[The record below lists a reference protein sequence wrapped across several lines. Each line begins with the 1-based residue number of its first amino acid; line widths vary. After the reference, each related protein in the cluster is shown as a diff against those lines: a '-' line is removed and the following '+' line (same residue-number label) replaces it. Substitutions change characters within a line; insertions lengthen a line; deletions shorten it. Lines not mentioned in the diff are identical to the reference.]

1 MHSKSPLLVAG
12 MNDTGVVAPHPFEG
26 LPAEFLSR
34 LYTLP
39 DGESLAGLGG
49 LWSQLW
55 HFIMWEGPA
64 QSGAGTSTSAGGWT
78 LSDVVATSN
87 STAAVANT
95 RNGELVLTASAVA
108 NASPTLALGLTTGPM
123 SFIYSAGKRL
133 WCFARLKI
141 ATVASTEFFFG
152 LGTADT
158 QPTTTNTFP
167 SDGIFFN
174 KAAAATNLALDVRK
188 DGTSTQK
195 TNVLTTALADATY
208 VTIGFNVNSR
218 GDIVPFQNG
227 LALTSSIVP
236 AGSANIPGSGDP
248 MQFMLGFRGASQVV
262 TLDWLML
269 GQEI

>member
-1 MHSKSPLLVAG
+1 MRTKAPLLVAG
-12 MNDTGVVAPHPFEG
+12 TQDASTVVQYHPFEG
-26 LPAEFLSR
+26 LPAEVLVG
-34 LYTLP
+34 LYNLP

-49 LWSQLW
+49 LVHYFN
-55 HFIMWEGPA
+55 HFLRWEGPVA
-64 QSGAGTSTSAGGWT
+64 EGAAGGWT
-78 LSDVVATSN
+78 LSGVTGAATITQPNVRS
-87 STAAVANT
+87 
-95 RNGELVLTASAVA
+95 GEIALTADATA
-108 NASPTLALGLTTGPM
+108 NCDPTLAMNGSP
-123 SFIYSAGKRL
+123 FIYAVGKQL

-141 ATVASTEFFFG
+141 ATVASTELFIG

-158 QPTTTNTFP
+158 EPTTTNTFP

-208 VTIGFNVNSR
+208 TTIGVRVDRLGN
-218 GDIVPFQNG
+218 IMPYQNG
-227 LALTSSIVP
+227 VALINSSVA

-262 TLDWLML
+262 TLDWLL
-269 GQEI
+269 LAQEI

>member
-12 MNDTGVVAPHPFEG
+12 TNDTGVVAPHPFEG

-49 LWSQLW
+49 VLAYFN
-55 HFIMWEGPA
+55 HFLQWEGPLA
-64 QSGAGTSTSAGGWT
+64 EGSAGGWT
-78 LSDVVATSN
+78 LSGVTGAATI
-87 STAAVANT
+87 TQPNT
-95 RNGELVLTASAVA
+95 RNGEIALTADATASA
-108 NASPTLALGLTTGPM
+108 NPTLALGGAAAPAN
-123 SFIYSAGKRL
+123 FIYAVGKRM

-141 ATVASTEFFFG
+141 ATVASTEFFLG
-152 LGTADT
+152 LGTPDT
-158 QPTTTNTFP
+158 GPTTTNTFP

-195 TNVLTTALADATY
+195 TNVLSSVLADATY
-208 VTIGFNVNSR
+208 TTIGFHVNLR

-227 LALTSSIVP
+227 VALTSSIVA

-248 MQFMLGFRGASQVV
+248 MQFMVGFLGASQVV
-262 TLDWLML
+262 TLDWLLL